1 MMKRSLFPASLTL
14 LAGWSL
20 PMVMFAA
27 PETKATDASKAA
39 LELKRED
46 FAKFPDVKHPIALD
60 VDEQGRV
67 YVAETYR
74 YERLGII
81 DNRGKPV
88 RELADLQ
95 MTTLEERE
103 RIAREW
109 LASGELDAD
118 LAARK
123 SFYSDP
129 GDGRD
134 NFLTKYSE
142 KVALLVDTNHDGK
155 ADKRT
160 DFAAG
165 FNEILDGP
173 AAGVLAWGG
182 KVWLTC
188 IPNLWLLADV
198 DGDGVAEQRTSLARG
213 FGVRNGWYGHDL
225 HGLALGPEGRIYFTV
240 GDRGFNLRTAEGRVL
255 SGPTTGAVFRCWPD
269 GSEMEVVA
277 RGLRNPQELAFDDF
291 GNLFTG
297 DNNCDAGDK
306 ARIEFILPGAEYG
319 WEVSYQDQQHRG
331 PWMRENLWQ
340 LRPAKDDA
348 TYPAWTIPPVAH
360 LAAGPSGLA
369 AYPGIG
375 LPARYAGHLFL
386 CDFRGGGNGS
396 IFAFK
401 PEADGAG
408 FKLGDVHVIENG
420 VGVADVAFGY
430 DGRMYVA
437 DWGNAW
443 EQNDAGRIYT
453 LTHEASRQDAV
464 VAEVQSILAKGF
476 ARRSVQELCGLLG
489 HRDRRIRMKA
499 QMALSGRPVPEVLE
513 SLLPL
518 ARKADTLLAR
528 VHALWTLGLLTRQN
542 PLLLT
547 EFTPFLADSEAEVRA
562 QAARLLGEGH
572 HAASAPPLIALLK
585 DPVPRVQMM
594 AGLALA
600 KLADLSA
607 VDGLLALAEVND
619 DRDVCVRHAA
629 VMGLSACSNGAELVE
644 KGASHAS
651 RAVRL
656 AAVLALRK
664 QSAPE
669 VARFLADADPQIV
682 TEAARAIY
690 DQNITG
696 AMSALSESLS
706 TTEVP
711 TALRQEGYLR
721 RALEANLRTGRE
733 QDAQRVAVVAALPDG
748 PGIPDAFRLVAL
760 TALANWDS
768 PPPREGVWS
777 RWDPQPAR
785 PAGLAR
791 AAIRAQ
797 MPELLKFAK
806 GEVRLQAQSL
816 DNKFGAEKSPD
827 ALLALIKDPATAE
840 AMRLDYFQTLCA
852 RGSAANS
859 QIEAACAGIMINPA
873 AAPRLRVEA
882 RAQLIK
888 RQPANTLA
896 MLNEALLTGS
906 TLEKQDAVQRMAK
919 LHGQESDKKLQA
931 LGNELVAGTLDPVVQ
946 VEVLEMLRHRDE
958 KRSPWRKILEHYDEF
973 MNQGTDPLALHRV
986 SQVGGDADA
995 GHQIFLNHQTAQCLR
1010 CHAVGGHGGIV
1021 GPDLKGVARRMDAS
1035 GLLEALVYPSAKV
1048 ADGYGIVTIEFNDGK
1063 NISGVLLKQS
1073 SESVTVLDGT
1083 TPRTFPASV
1092 IKSMSA
1098 PLSAMPPMAA
1108 LLTPRELRDVLAYLQ
1123 TMK

>member
-1 MMKRSLFPASLTL
+1 MFRRFPHFPLLLLASLATPAVL
-14 LAGWSL
+14 LST
-20 PMVMFAA
+20 
-27 PETKATDASKAA
+27 PESTAKDDAKAD
-39 LELKRED
+39 LVLKRDD
-46 FAKFPDVKHPIALD
+46 FAKSPDVKHPIALD

-67 YVAETYR
+67 FVAETYR

-103 RIAREW
+103 RTAREW

-123 SFYSDP
+123 PFYSDP
-129 GDGRD
+129 GDGRE
-134 NFLTKYSE
+134 NYLTKYSE
-142 KVALLVDTNHDGK
+142 KVALLVDENHDGH

-182 KVWLTC
+182 KVWVTC
-188 IPNLWLLADV
+188 IPNLWLLADK

-225 HGLALGPEGRIYFTV
+225 HGLAIGPEGRIYFTV
-240 GDRGFNLRTAEGRVL
+240 GDRGFNFRTAEGRML
-255 SGPTTGAVFRCWPD
+255 SGPATGAVFRCWPD
-269 GSEMEVVA
+269 GGEVEVVA

-306 ARIEFILPGAEYG
+306 ARIELILPGAEYG
-319 WEVSYQDQQHRG
+319 WEVSYQDQPHRG

-340 LRPAKDDA
+340 MRAAKDDA
-348 TYPAWTIPPVAH
+348 TYPAWTIPPVGH

-401 PEADGAG
+401 PEAEGAG
-408 FKLGDVHVIENG
+408 FKLSDVHAIENG

-453 LTHEASRQDAV
+453 LAHEASRQEAI
-464 VAEVQSILAKGF
+464 VAEVQTILAEGF
-476 ARRSVQELCGLLG
+476 SKRSVQELCGLLG
-489 HRDRRIRMKA
+489 HRDRRIRLKA
-499 QMALSGRPVPEVLE
+499 QATLAGRPIPEVLE
-513 SLLPL
+513 RLMPL
-518 ARKADTLLAR
+518 ARKADRMIAR
-528 VHALWTLGLLTRQN
+528 IHALWTLGMLARQN

-547 EFTPFLADSEAEVRA
+547 EFTPFLSDVESEVRA
-562 QAARLLGEGH
+562 QTARLLGEGH

-585 DPVPRVQMM
+585 DPVPRVQLM

-600 KLADLSA
+600 QLADHSA
-607 VDGLLALAEVND
+607 VDGLLALAEAND
-619 DRDVCVRHAA
+619 DRDVYVRHAA
-629 VMGLSACSNGAELVE
+629 VLGLSACATSVELVD
-644 KGASHAS
+644 KGAGHAS

-656 AAVLALRK
+656 SAVLALRK

-669 VARFLADADPQIV
+669 VAKFLADADPQIV

-696 AMSALSESLS
+696 AMPALAESLS
-706 TTEVP
+706 RTEVP
-711 TALRQEGYLR
+711 AALRQEGYLR

-733 QDAQRVAVVAALPDG
+733 EDAERVAAVAALADG
-748 PGIPDAFRLVAL
+748 PGIPDSFRLVAL
-760 TALANWDS
+760 AALANWDAPS
-768 PPPREGVWS
+768 PREGVWS

-791 AAIRAQ
+791 AAIRAHL
-797 MPELLKFAK
+797 PDLLKFAK
-806 GEVRLQAQSL
+806 GEVLLQAQSL
-816 DNKFGAEKSPD
+816 DNKFGAEKTPD
-827 ALLALIKDPATAE
+827 ALLALIKDPAISD
-840 AMRLDYFQTLCA
+840 AMRLDYLQTLGA
-852 RGSAANS
+852 RATGANS
-859 QIEAACAGIMINPA
+859 QMEAACAAIMINPGA
-873 AAPRLRVEA
+873 PPRLRVEA

-888 RQPANTLA
+888 RQPANTFA
-896 MLNEALLTGS
+896 MLTEALLTGS

-919 LHGQESDKKLQA
+919 LHGSESDKRLQA

-946 VEVLEMLRHRDE
+946 VEVLEVLRHRDE

-973 MNQGTDPLALHRV
+973 MNQGSDPLAMHRV
-986 SQVGGDADA
+986 SLAGGDADL

-1010 CHAVGGHGGIV
+1010 CHSVGGHGGIV
-1021 GPDLKGVARRMDAS
+1021 GPDLKGVAKRLDAN
-1035 GLLEALVYPSAKV
+1035 GLLEALVYPSARV
-1048 ADGYGIVTIEFNDGK
+1048 ADGYGIVTIDFPDGK
-1063 NISGVLLKQS
+1063 NLSGVLQKQS
-1073 SESVTVLDGT
+1073 AESVTILDGT
-1083 TPRTFPASV
+1083 TPRTFPSSG